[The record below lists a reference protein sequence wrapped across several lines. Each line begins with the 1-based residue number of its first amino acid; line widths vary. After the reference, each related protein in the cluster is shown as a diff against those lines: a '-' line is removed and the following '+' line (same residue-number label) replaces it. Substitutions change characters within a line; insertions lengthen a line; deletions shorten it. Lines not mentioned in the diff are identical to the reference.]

1 VSIAR
6 AETAS
11 LVTRGR
17 DDHLTGRHLAAVD
30 GLDARRPDRPST
42 TPAYY
47 LGRPASLWLDV
58 FGPRSQPPAPS
69 QGGSPLL
76 AAAAL
81 AFRLAAGQ
89 SYHRPCSCGG
99 RSRHPPNSARQTPL
113 VTLQIMT
120 VN

>member
-1 VSIAR
+1 VSITR

-69 QGGSPLL
+69 QGGSSPFSRGGFGFPSRSRTKLPSSLL
-76 AAAAL
+76 L
-81 AFRLAAGQ
+81 R
-89 SYHRPCSCGG
+89 G
-99 RSRHPPNSARQTPL
+99 RSCHPPDSVRQTPL
-113 VTLQIMT
+113 VTLQSVT